1 MTVLRAFRGLRYDIS
16 KIELADV
23 IVPPYDVIT
32 AEGRETLYQRDPHNA
47 VRLELTRSVKDEAD
61 TDYSEVSETLSRWIS
76 SGVLVQDEAPALY
89 AFRQRF
95 EGPDGEELVREG
107 FFGELGLASYDER
120 VVLPHERTLAGPKAD
135 RLKMLRAT
143 RANLS
148 SVFVLYEDR
157 EESIARVI
165 SAAFE
170 AGRSATAIDDAGIE
184 QSLAPITDP
193 QAIAT
198 IRALLADRPVVIAD
212 GHHRYE
218 TALAYRD
225 EQRDAHGA
233 DAEAA
238 CESTLAYFS
247 NAFAPGSLLLPIHR
261 VVRRKALPAGD
272 AWRER
277 LGGWDTKRVEGA
289 TPETIAELLAEHLS
303 AHADAPA
310 FALDDGSGAL
320 DVYWK
325 KASEPQSASADDL
338 MVSILER
345 EILGEVFGLDIEAI
359 RHGAVI
365 FKQKPE
371 VAAQEVR
378 TGEGAV
384 ALYLNPLTPDDVF
397 RVTRAGGLMPQKS
410 TFFFPKI
417 PTGLVF
423 RLHGDARER
432 RT

>member
-1 MTVLRAFRGLRYDIS
+1 MTQVRAFRGIRYDPARVD
-16 KIELADV
+16 LAEV

-32 AEGRETLYQRDPHNA
+32 AEGRETLYERDPHNA
-47 VRLELTRSVKDEAD
+47 VRLELTRSVADEQS
-61 TDYSEVSETLSRWIS
+61 TDYSEVSETLSSWLK
-76 SGVLVQDEAPALY
+76 SGVLVQDDEPALY

-95 EGPDGEELVREG
+95 AGPDGEPRTREG
-107 FFGELGLASYDER
+107 FFAELGLADYSEG

-157 EESIARVI
+157 EEAIAAAI
-165 SAAFE
+165 SGAFDDP
-170 AGRSATAIDDAGIE
+170 ARCVTAVDDAGVE
-184 QSLAPITDP
+184 QTLAAITDP
-193 QAIAT
+193 AAIGS
-198 IRALLADRPVVIAD
+198 IRELLAARPVVIAD

-225 EQRDAHGA
+225 EQRARLGHDPDAG
-233 DAEAA
+233 

-261 VVRRKALPAGD
+261 VVRKSALPDAN
-272 AWRER
+272 AWRAR
-277 LGGWDTKRVEGA
+277 LTGWESKRVDGA
-289 TPETIAELLAEHLS
+289 EPEAMSALLAEHL
-303 AHADAPA
+303 AIHAGVPA
-310 FALDDGSGAL
+310 FALDDGSGVLEIHWRAAL
-320 DVYWK
+320 
-325 KASEPQSASADDL
+325 AESASADDL

-345 EILGEVFGLDIEAI
+345 EILGEAFGLDIEAI

-371 VAAQEVR
+371 VAAEEVR
-378 TGEGAV
+378 SGEGAV

-410 TFFFPKI
+410 TFFAPKI

-423 RLHGDARER
+423 RLHGAPR
-432 RT
+432 